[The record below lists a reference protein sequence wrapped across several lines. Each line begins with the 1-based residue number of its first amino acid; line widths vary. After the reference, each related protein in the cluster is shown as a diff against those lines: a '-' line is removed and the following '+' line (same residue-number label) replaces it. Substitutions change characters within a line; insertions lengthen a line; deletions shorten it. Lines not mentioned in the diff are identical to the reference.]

1 MLQAMGSQRI
11 GCDLATEQQQQHKYS
26 QLIFKNNKAGF
37 TTNGIGKLD
46 SLRQKEKKKIQTFHK
61 NQFKTDHNAKCKAQN
76 YKIPGR

>member
-11 GCDLATEQQQQHKYS
+11 GCDLATEQQQHKYS

-46 SLRQKEKKKIQTFHK
+46 SLRQKEKKKI
-61 NQFKTDHNAKCKAQN
+61 
-76 YKIPGR
+76 

>member
-26 QLIFKNNKAGF
+26 QLIFKNIKAGF

-46 SLRQKEKKKIQTFHK
+46 SLRQKEKKKI
-61 NQFKTDHNAKCKAQN
+61 
-76 YKIPGR
+76 

>member
-11 GCDLATEQQQQHKYS
+11 GCDLATEQQQQHKYR

-46 SLRQKEKKKIQTFHK
+46 SLRQKEKKKI
-61 NQFKTDHNAKCKAQN
+61 
-76 YKIPGR
+76 